1 MWNIN
6 INVTYY
12 DYANIICELVVI
24 RDCNNDAVLNKEEC
38 MLFLMWNFCLICT
51 YLWILSVNKD
61 CNKNNGIQNI
71 CLIFVFVDLG
81 SE

>member
-6 INVTYY
+6 VNVTYY

-38 MLFLMWNFCLICT
+38 NVVSCVELLFNMH
-51 YLWILSVNKD
+51 
-61 CNKNNGIQNI
+61 
-71 CLIFVFVDLG
+71 VFVDLE